1 MTKLHG
7 ILTIHCQEQF
17 INKLNNDNLHTKLQR
32 VQILPVVPGSFFP
45 CDRRHFFSPWL
56 AVVGETLFVAD
67 FYHWI
72 SGGILHDGFEAVM
85 KTQLQVST

>member
-1 MTKLHG
+1 MIIYTQNCREYRYCLWFQG
-7 ILTIHCQEQF
+7 
-17 INKLNNDNLHTKLQR
+17 
-32 VQILPVVPGSFFP
+32 VFFP
-45 CDRRHFFSPWL
+45 VTAGIFFSPWL

-85 KTQLQVST
+85 KNAIAGFYMIVIGWVVAITGYFSK

>member
-1 MTKLHG
+1 MIIYTQNRREYKCRLWFRGVSFPVTAG
-7 ILTIHCQEQF
+7 I
-17 INKLNNDNLHTKLQR
+17 
-32 VQILPVVPGSFFP
+32 
-45 CDRRHFFSPWL
+45 FFSPWL

-72 SGGILHDGFEAVM
+72 SGSILHDGFEAVM